1 MHNSEFMIVAMYQ
14 GLRRGEVLGLT
25 IDNIDF
31 VNNTITINKAY
42 NQQNKFDTTKNKQS
56 NRTIPLFEET
66 RTILLKY
73 KNQKERIFN
82 LTNKQVELILKE
94 IREKSKIENLKLKDM
109 RSTFITR
116 CKELNIPTHVI
127 QSWVGHSIGSKVT
140 DLVYTKHNNDVDN
153 KCIDLLNKS
162 KFYSQEKTTR
172 HIILY
177 NVVKSLHKYYI
188 LWYWRRVRDLNP
200 RAPERLRP

>member
-1 MHNSEFMIVAMYQ
+1 MYQ

-31 VNNTITINKAY
+31 TNNTITINKAF

-66 RTILLKY
+66 KTILLKY

-116 CKELNIPTHVI
+116 CKELNIPTHII

-153 KCIDLLNKS
+153 LYIDLLNKS
-162 KFYSQEKTTR
+162 KFYSNSTHNK
-172 HIILY
+172 
-177 NVVKSLHKYYI
+177 K
-188 LWYWRRVRDLNP
+188 
-200 RAPERLRP
+200 

>member
-1 MHNSEFMIVAMYQ
+1 MIVAMYQ

-66 RTILLKY
+66 KTILLKY

-94 IREKSKIENLKLKDM
+94 IRKQSKIENLKLKDM

-127 QSWVGHSIGSKVT
+127 QSWVGHTIGSNVT
-140 DLVYTKHNNDVDN
+140 NIVYTKHNNDIDN
-153 KCIDLLNKS
+153 KFIDIINKS
-162 KFYSQEKTTR
+162 K
-172 HIILY
+172 LY
-177 NVVKSLHKYYI
+177 TNYTQ
-188 LWYWRRVRDLNP
+188 
-200 RAPERLRP
+200 